1 MSMRE
6 MTYGEAVKEA
16 IAEEMRRDPTVF
28 LMGED
33 VGRAGTVFK
42 VLSGLHDEFGDDRV
56 MDTPIAEAGLVG
68 LGVGAALTGSRPIV
82 DIMFGDFIT
91 LAMDQIVN
99 QAAKLRYMSGGQ
111 ARVPL
116 TIRSTMGAGRSSAAQ
131 HSQSLH
137 AWLAHIPG
145 LKIAIP
151 STPADAKGLFKSAV
165 RDDNPVV
172 IYEDKMMYALK
183 GMVPTQDDYTIPFGQ
198 ADIKREG
205 DDVTLI
211 ATSSMIH
218 VALEA
223 AAELAEQGIS
233 AEVVD
238 PRTLVPLDSETL
250 INSVVKT
257 TRAVIIDE
265 GHKRFGITGELAS
278 IVYRGAFDYIDAPI
292 VRLGAMDVP
301 VPFSKPLEDATIPTA
316 TDVINAVREMGISPE
331 KKSNPRSC

>member
-33 VGRAGTVFK
+33 VGKAGTVFK
-42 VLSGLHDEFGDDRV
+42 VLLGLHDEFGDDRV
-56 MDTPIAEAGLVG
+56 IDTPIAEAGLVG

-111 ARVPL
+111 AIVPI

-145 LKIAIP
+145 LKVAIP
-151 STPADAKGLFKSAV
+151 STPADAKGLFKTAV

-183 GMVPTQDDYTIPFGQ
+183 GLVPSEEDYTIPFGQ
-198 ADIKREG
+198 AHIKREG

-211 ATSSMIH
+211 ATSSMVH

-223 AAELAEQGIS
+223 ADALAEQGIS

-238 PRTLVPLDSETL
+238 PRTLVPLDSKTL
-250 INSVVKT
+250 IESVVKT

-265 GHKRFGITGELAS
+265 GYKSFGITGEIAS
-278 IVYRGAFDYIDAPI
+278 TVYNGAFDYIDAPI

-301 VPFSKPLEDATIPTA
+301 VPFSKPLEDATIPTPE
-316 TDVINAVREMGISPE
+316 DIIKAVQDMQIIHR
-331 KKSNPRSC
+331 

>member
-33 VGRAGTVFK
+33 VGKAGTVFK
-42 VLSGLHDEFGDDRV
+42 VLLGLHDEFGDDRV
-56 MDTPIAEAGLVG
+56 IDTPIAEAGLVG

-111 ARVPL
+111 AIVPI

-145 LKIAIP
+145 LKVAIP
-151 STPADAKGLFKSAV
+151 STPADAKGLFKTAV

-183 GMVPTQDDYTIPFGQ
+183 GMVPTEEDYTIPFGQ
-198 ADIKREG
+198 ATSNAKATMYPSSPHRAWSTSPSKR
-205 DDVTLI
+205 
-211 ATSSMIH
+211 
-218 VALEA
+218 
-223 AAELAEQGIS
+223 
-233 AEVVD
+233 
-238 PRTLVPLDSETL
+238 
-250 INSVVKT
+250 
-257 TRAVIIDE
+257 
-265 GHKRFGITGELAS
+265 
-278 IVYRGAFDYIDAPI
+278 
-292 VRLGAMDVP
+292 
-301 VPFSKPLEDATIPTA
+301 PTHLQNK
-316 TDVINAVREMGISPE
+316 V
-331 KKSNPRSC
+331 

>member
-16 IAEEMRRDPTVF
+16 IAEEMRRDPMVF

-42 VLSGLHDEFGDDRV
+42 VLSGLHEEFGDDRV

-116 TIRSTMGAGRSSAAQ
+116 TLRATMGAGRSSAAQ

-183 GMVPTQDDYTIPFGQ
+183 GMVPTEGDYTFPFGQ
-198 ADIKREG
+198 ADVKREG
-205 DDVTLI
+205 EDVTLI
-211 ATSSMIH
+211 ATSSMVH
-218 VALEA
+218 VALDA

-238 PRTLVPLDSETL
+238 PRTLVPLDGETL
-250 INSVVKT
+250 IESVVKT

-265 GHKRFGITGELAS
+265 GHKSFGITGELAS
-278 IVYRGAFDYIDAPI
+278 LVYRGAFDYIDAPI
-292 VRLGAMDVP
+292 ARLGAMDVP

-316 TDVINAVREMGISPE
+316 ADVINAVREMGI
-331 KKSNPRSC
+331 KSIGIRR

>member
-1 MSMRE
+1 MSTSEKE
-6 MTYGEAVKEA
+6 MTFGEATKEA
-16 IAEEMRRDPTVF
+16 IAEEMRRDPNIF

-33 VGRAGTVFK
+33 VGKAGTVFK
-42 VLSGLHDEFGDDRV
+42 VLVGLHDEFGDERII
-56 MDTPIAEAGLVG
+56 DTPIAEAGLVG

-82 DIMFGDFIT
+82 DVMFGDFVT

-99 QAAKLRYMSGGQ
+99 QAAKLCYMSGGQ
-111 ARVPL
+111 ASVPI
-116 TIRSTMGAGRSSAAQ
+116 TIRTTMGAGRSSAAQ

-145 LKIAIP
+145 LKVVIP
-151 STPADAKGLFKSAV
+151 STPADAKGLFKTAV

-183 GMVPTQDDYTIPFGQ
+183 GMVPTEDYTIPFGQ

-211 ATSSMIH
+211 ATSSMVH

-223 AAELAEQGIS
+223 ASALAEQGIS

-238 PRTLVPLDSETL
+238 PRTLVPLDTETL
-250 INSVVKT
+250 IQSVIKT

-265 GHKRFGITGELAS
+265 GHKSFGITGELAS
-278 IVYRGAFDYIDAPI
+278 AVYNGAFDYMDAPI

-301 VPFSKPLEDATIPTA
+301 IPFSKPLEDATIPT
-316 TDVINAVREMGISPE
+316 TDDVIQAVMDMKIR
-331 KKSNPRSC
+331 

>member
-33 VGRAGTVFK
+33 VGKAGTVFK
-42 VLSGLHDEFGDDRV
+42 VLTGLHDEFGDERV

-91 LAMDQIVN
+91 LAMDQVVN

-145 LKIAIP
+145 LKVAMP
-151 STPADAKGLFKSAV
+151 ATPADAKGLFKSAV

-183 GMVPTQDDYTIPFGQ
+183 GMVPTEGDHVIPFGQ
-198 ADIKREG
+198 GDIKREG

-211 ATSSMIH
+211 ATSSMVH
-218 VALEA
+218 VALDA
-223 AAELAEQGIS
+223 ADALAEQGVS
-233 AEVVD
+233 TEVVD
-238 PRTLVPLDSETL
+238 PRTLVPFDSETP
-250 INSVVKT
+250 IESVVKT
-257 TRAVIIDE
+257 TRAVVIDE
-265 GHKRFGITGELAS
+265 GHKRFGITGEIAS
-278 IVYRGAFDYIDAPI
+278 VVYQGAFDYLDAPI

-301 VPFSKPLEDATIPTA
+301 VPFSKPLEDATIPTVA
-316 TDVINAVREMGISPE
+316 DVVQAVRDMKIG
-331 KKSNPRSC
+331 

>member
-1 MSMRE
+1 MSTLEKE
-6 MTYGEAVKEA
+6 MTFGEAVKEA
-16 IAEEMRRDPTVF
+16 IAEELRRDPTVF

-33 VGRAGTVFK
+33 VGPAGTVFK
-42 VLSGLHDEFGDDRV
+42 VLTGLYDEFGPDRII
-56 MDTPIAEAGLVG
+56 DTPIAEAGLVG
-68 LGVGAALTGSRPIV
+68 LGVGAALTGMRPIV
-82 DIMFGDFIT
+82 DLMFGDFIT

-99 QAAKLRYMSGGQ
+99 QAAKLCYMSGGQ
-111 ARVPL
+111 ASVPI
-116 TIRSTMGAGRSSAAQ
+116 TIRTTLGAGRSSAAQ

-137 AWLAHIPG
+137 AWVAHIPG
-145 LKIAIP
+145 LKVVIP

-165 RDDNPVV
+165 RDNNPVV

-183 GMVPTQDDYTIPFGQ
+183 GMVPTDEDFTIPLGK

-211 ATSSMIH
+211 ATSSMVH

-223 AAELAEQGIS
+223 ASHLAEQGIS

-238 PRTLVPLDSETL
+238 PRTLVPLDEDTL
-250 INSVVKT
+250 IQSVIQT

-265 GHKRFGITGELAS
+265 GHRGYGITGELAS
-278 IVYRGAFDYIDAPI
+278 LVYQGAFDYIDAPI

-301 VPFSKPLEDATIPTA
+301 VPFSKPLEDATIPNVG
-316 TDVINAVREMGISPE
+316 DVVKAVQDMKI
-331 KKSNPRSC
+331 K

>member
-16 IAEEMRRDPTVF
+16 IAEEMRRDPMVF

-33 VGRAGTVFK
+33 VGKAGTVFK
-42 VLSGLHDEFGDDRV
+42 VLTGLHDEFGDDRV

-116 TIRSTMGAGRSSAAQ
+116 TLRATMGAGRSSAAQ

-183 GMVPTQDDYTIPFGQ
+183 GMVPAQDDYTIPFGQ
-198 ADIKREG
+198 ADIKRKGE
-205 DDVTLI
+205 DVTLI
-211 ATSSMIH
+211 ATSSMVH
-218 VALEA
+218 VALDA
-223 AAELAEQGIS
+223 AHTLAEQGIS

-238 PRTLVPLDSETL
+238 PRTLVPLDGETL
-250 INSVVKT
+250 IASVVKT

-278 IVYRGAFDYIDAPI
+278 LVYRGAFDYIDAPI
-292 VRLGAMDVP
+292 ARLGAMDVP

-316 TDVINAVREMGISPE
+316 TDVVNAVREMGMG
-331 KKSNPRSC
+331 